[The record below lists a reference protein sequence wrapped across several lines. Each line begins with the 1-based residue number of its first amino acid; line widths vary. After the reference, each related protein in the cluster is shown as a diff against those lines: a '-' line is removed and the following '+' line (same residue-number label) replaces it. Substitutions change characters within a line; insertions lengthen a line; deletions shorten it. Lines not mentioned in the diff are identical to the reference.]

1 MSIIISLEE
10 RVNIEPYR
18 ADLVPIENFN
28 SIHNNHD
35 LPDNRDLP
43 ISRFNSMREEDF
55 DSMHSRA
62 PIIQKSNDSDD
73 DPGSNDLPG
82 QNNDQQN
89 TENNPEKASQD
100 SKPPEDIPKPE
111 TILVGPFELVK
122 EKIMAVPGL
131 LRLIAVLLLFIM
143 FICAVVGK
151 GAAGAFKF
159 QIFCWVLFTPL
170 TVVFCLKDWHP
181 DGPPE
186 MVGSKFP
193 ATFEMIKWRFRE
205 FFWLKILI
213 FPI

>member
-62 PIIQKSNDSDD
+62 PIIQKSNDPDD
-73 DPGSNDLPG
+73 DPGNDLPG
-82 QNNDQQN
+82 QNDQRNNDI
-89 TENNPEKASQD
+89 ENNPEKASQD
-100 SKPPEDIPKPE
+100 SKPPEDVPKPE

-186 MVGSKFP
+186 MIGSK
-193 ATFEMIKWRFRE
+193 
-205 FFWLKILI
+205 
-213 FPI
+213 

>member
-1 MSIIISLEE
+1 MAIIISLEE

-62 PIIQKSNDSDD
+62 PIIQKSNDSDN
-73 DPGSNDLPG
+73 DPENNDLPG
-82 QNNDQQN
+82 QNDQQN
-89 TENNPEKASQD
+89 NETENNPEKASQD
-100 SKPPEDIPKPE
+100 SKPPEDVPKPE

-186 MVGSKFP
+186 MIGSKFQ
-193 ATFEMIKWRFRE
+193 F
-205 FFWLKILI
+205 KIAYNG
-213 FPI
+213 PNWTVQ

>member
-1 MSIIISLEE
+1 MAIIISLEE

-18 ADLVPIENFN
+18 ADLIPVENFN

-62 PIIQKSNDSDD
+62 PIISSNDPEEIY
-73 DPGSNDLPG
+73 DPKNDIKNDPE
-82 QNNDQQN
+82 NDQ
-89 TENNPEKASQD
+89 ENNPEKASQD

-131 LRLIAVLLLFIM
+131 LRLIARVLARIDQF
-143 FICAVVGK
+143 
-151 GAAGAFKF
+151 
-159 QIFCWVLFTPL
+159 
-170 TVVFCLKDWHP
+170 
-181 DGPPE
+181 
-186 MVGSKFP
+186 
-193 ATFEMIKWRFRE
+193 
-205 FFWLKILI
+205 
-213 FPI
+213 